1 MWVRGRRQSTMQTE
15 VCQDRILNN
24 QALFLRLTALGDSGW
39 LWTCR
44 KCYSDRN
51 DNDSLNI
58 TCCKGPQR
66 PHSDTAD
73 SLWVTNSSE
82 NTTVVL
88 LSYSHAKGITNKL
101 SEALSDEQRAREDK
115 SGSHLPWVKSEVSE
129 LRRLLTPGLQ
139 HTWRLSVLSQ
149 HSCLSAFQSYS
160 PVPKDG
166 LQDAPIRILTIP
178 FLTKLG
184 FHTHSSPQPPARSII
199 LPQKP
204 VYQSLSTES
213 FNFVWAPPST
223 LQPEF
228 FASDLETRAF

>member
-1 MWVRGRRQSTMQTE
+1 MWVRGRWQSTMQTE
-15 VCQDRILNN
+15 VCEDRILNN

-51 DNDSLNI
+51 DNDSLDI
-58 TCCKGPQR
+58 SCCKGPLR

-129 LRRLLTPGLQ
+129 LRRLLTPGLHNIPDDCQ
-139 HTWRLSVLSQ
+139 SSASTAVSP
-149 HSCLSAFQSYS
+149 HSRATPQCLEM
-160 PVPKDG
+160 
-166 LQDAPIRILTIP
+166 
-178 FLTKLG
+178 G
-184 FHTHSSPQPPARSII
+184 FRM
-199 LPQKP
+199 LP
-204 VYQSLSTES
+204 LES
-213 FNFVWAPPST
+213 
-223 LQPEF
+223 
-228 FASDLETRAF
+228 